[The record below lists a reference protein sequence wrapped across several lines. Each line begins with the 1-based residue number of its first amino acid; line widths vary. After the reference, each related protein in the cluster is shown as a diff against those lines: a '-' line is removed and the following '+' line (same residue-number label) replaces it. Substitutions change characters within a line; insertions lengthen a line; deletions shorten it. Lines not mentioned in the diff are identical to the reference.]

1 MLPHMGQGAN
11 QAIEDGMA
19 LATLM
24 RDAGAADVIDVLI
37 RYQALRLDHTARVQQ
52 GSRANGMRMDSGQA
66 VGIGQPGVQDY
77 DVEAEARAMR

>member
-24 RDAGAADVIDVLI
+24 RHFDSADITDVLI
-37 RYQALRLDHTARVQQ
+37 RYQALRHEHTARVQQ
-52 GSRANGMRMDSGQA
+52 GSRANGLRFDSGQA
-66 VGIGQPGVQDY
+66 TAFGRNGVQDY
-77 DVEAEARAMR
+77 DVEAAARAMR